1 MKEVKTKKIK
11 SKEKN
16 WVLSDT
22 KLTQKEFVSGIQKAE
37 EGPFF
42 TVQESM
48 EHFESWLKTR
58 EKNK

>member
-1 MKEVKTKKIK
+1 MKEIKSKRTK

-16 WVLSDT
+16 WVLPDT
-22 KLTQKEFVSGIQKAE
+22 KLTQEEFVSGIQKAE

-48 EHFESWLKTR
+48 EHFESWVKTR
-58 EKNK
+58 EKK

>member
-1 MKEVKTKKIK
+1 MKEIKSKKIK

-16 WVLSDT
+16 WVLPDT
-22 KLTQKEFVSGIQKAE
+22 KLTQEEFVSGIQKAE

-48 EHFESWLKTR
+48 EHFESWVKTR
-58 EKNK
+58 EKK